1 MNRYDILVFI
11 PYPWLIAVLQ
21 STVARVVDPSVWA
34 TIFVVA
40 TGPRNFPSGHAELFR
55 VANLDGVDNLVIAT
69 PQVTNKLLVL
79 LVVLQQPL
87 HLTRWW
93 KFVENVVVLVEPCKT
108 NPVIMFQQMTS
119 A

>member
-21 STVARVVDPSVWA
+21 STVTRVVDPSVWA
-34 TIFVVA
+34 TVFVVA
-40 TGPRNFPSGHAELFR
+40 TGSRNFPSGHAELFR
-55 VANLDGVDNLVIAT
+55 VSNLDGVDNLVIA
-69 PQVTNKLLVL
+69 PSQVTNQLLVL

-93 KFVENVVVLVEPCKT
+93 KFVENVVVLVEPCKI
-108 NPVIMFQQMTS
+108 NGVYISQQMTS